1 MWNPNAENC
10 YQEWI
15 VQYWVHGACS
25 VCEDDPADNK
35 GTCGLPTHRTAF
47 NIEAETI
54 WTPFRRRLFHVHFL
68 QWKLWYFD
76 WIFTEICSQGPI
88 DNNPA
93 LVQIMAWRRSVDKP
107 LSEPMMVTLPTH
119 ICVARPQWVN
129 GCNAVCT
136 LCNMVWVNWN
146 IQELKKFH
154 YGVYWCT
161 GAFLVLSHLQPS

>member
-1 MWNPNAENC
+1 MWNPYAENC

-54 WTPFRRRLFHVHFL
+54 WTPFRRRHFHVHFR

-93 LVQIMAWRRSVDKP
+93 LVQIMAWRRSGDKP

-129 GCNAVCT
+129 GCVTWFETWFEWTGIYRNWRSFT
-136 LCNMVWVNWN
+136 MV
-146 IQELKKFH
+146 FT
-154 YGVYWCT
+154 GVLVPFWC
-161 GAFLVLSHLQPS
+161 